1 MKNLVIEN
9 YWWYI
14 KNKLKSIKKWSKN
27 NNNNIGNNE
36 YGINNKNSIYNS
48 SAFNKLLNFNIMKK
62 KISQTPGDDDKEEES
77 NYDTPA
83 PLPMNQI
90 ELFEKKYNKGE
101 MKWF

>member
-1 MKNLVIEN
+1 
-9 YWWYI
+9 
-14 KNKLKSIKKWSKN
+14 
-27 NNNNIGNNE
+27 
-36 YGINNKNSIYNS
+36 
-48 SAFNKLLNFNIMKK
+48 MKK

-101 MKWF
+101 MILDSNDFILYSGEEKETKKKYYNKRV